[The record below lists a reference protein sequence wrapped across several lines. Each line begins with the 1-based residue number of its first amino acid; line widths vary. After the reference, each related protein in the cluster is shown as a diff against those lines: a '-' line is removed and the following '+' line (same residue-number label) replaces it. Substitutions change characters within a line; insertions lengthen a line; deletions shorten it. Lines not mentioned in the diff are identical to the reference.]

1 MPKINRDENE
11 RFARINEIMSLI
23 AKEPLST
30 TQIAKRLGVVP
41 RTIQR
46 DLKEYCASYGAKRNG
61 TLWSLDAAFD
71 PNNETQLTLA
81 TLDALAKNL
90 GMEFYNKAHSLLRS
104 LSEGLNHPI
113 YVNINAEKLS
123 QKELEIFKSI
133 ENAIRQ
139 KHLISVLY
147 RKMEFELKPVKIA
160 LFDGFWYLLA
170 LDGKKFKKFHLKSL
184 SDIKILAES
193 FSIDESLEARI
204 KNAFSVWFELGQ
216 SFSVRLHIHKCV
228 RRYFERRPLPTQ
240 IIMRENSDK
249 SIEIELE
256 ITNIMEIKPIIYHY
270 IPFIRVI
277 EPAWLASELK
287 DEILEFSKS
296 L

>member
-1 MPKINRDENE
+1 M
-11 RFARINEIMSLI
+11 
-23 AKEPLST
+23 
-30 TQIAKRLGVVP
+30 
-41 RTIQR
+41 
-46 DLKEYCASYGAKRNG
+46 
-61 TLWSLDAAFD
+61 
-71 PNNETQLTLA
+71 
-81 TLDALAKNL
+81 
-90 GMEFYNKAHSLLRS
+90 RS

-170 LDGKKFKKFHLKSL
+170 LDGEKFKKFHLKSL

-287 DEILEFSKS
+287 DEILEFAKS

>member
-11 RFARINEIMSLI
+11 RFSRINEIMKLI
-23 AKEPLST
+23 AKEPLSV
-30 TQIAKRLGVVP
+30 TQIASRLGVVP

-46 DLKEYCASYGAKRNG
+46 DLKEYCASYGARRNG
-61 TLWSLDAAFD
+61 TLWSLDTSFD
-71 PNNETQLTLA
+71 PSDESQLTLA

-139 KHLISVLY
+139 KRLISVIY
-147 RKMEFELKPVKIA
+147 RKMEFRLKPIKIA

-170 LDGKKFKKFHLKSL
+170 LDDKKLKKFYLKNL
-184 SDIKILAES
+184 KDIKILDES
-193 FSIDESLEARI
+193 FCVDESLEARI
-204 KNAFSVWFELGQ
+204 KKAFSVWFEPKE
-216 SFSVRLHIHKCV
+216 SFIVRLHIHKWA
-228 RRYFERRPLPTQ
+228 RQYFERRPLPTQ
-240 IIMRENSDK
+240 VIMCENSDK
-249 SIEIELE
+249 SIEIEIE
-256 ITNIMEIKPIIYHY
+256 ITHIMEIKPIIYHY
-270 IPFIRVI
+270 MPYIRVI

-287 DEILEFSKS
+287 AEILEFANS

>member
-30 TQIAKRLGVVP
+30 TQIAGRLGVVP

-46 DLKEYCASYGAKRNG
+46 DLKEYCASYGARRNG
-61 TLWSLDAAFD
+61 TLWSLDTAFD

-184 SDIKILAES
+184 SDIKILAEN

-204 KNAFSVWFELGQ
+204 KNAFSVWFALGQ

-287 DEILEFSKS
+287 DEILEFAKS

>member
-46 DLKEYCASYGAKRNG
+46 DLKEYCASYGARRNG
-61 TLWSLDAAFD
+61 TLWSLDTAFD
-71 PNNETQLTLA
+71 PNDETQLTLA

-139 KHLISVLY
+139 KYLISVLY

-170 LDGKKFKKFHLKSL
+170 LDGEKFKKFHLKSL

-204 KNAFSVWFELGQ
+204 KML
-216 SFSVRLHIHKCV
+216 
-228 RRYFERRPLPTQ
+228 
-240 IIMRENSDK
+240 
-249 SIEIELE
+249 
-256 ITNIMEIKPIIYHY
+256 
-270 IPFIRVI
+270 
-277 EPAWLASELK
+277 LACGLS
-287 DEILEFSKS
+287 
-296 L
+296 